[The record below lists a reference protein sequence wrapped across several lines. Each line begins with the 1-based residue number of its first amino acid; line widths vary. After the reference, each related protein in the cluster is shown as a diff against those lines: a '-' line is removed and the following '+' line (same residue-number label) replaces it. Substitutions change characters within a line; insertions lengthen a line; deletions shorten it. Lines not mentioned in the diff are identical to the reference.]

1 MIKSNKDVLL
11 DLYNNFAESINP
23 GEPKV
28 MRLGSFTEMIIKS
41 NVIHDETFGE
51 RDIGT
56 MVNLAMMTQINEIHS
71 SRHLNMQFIEFV
83 EAIARI
89 ADKVYSVRKDLLT
102 QANSI
107 QNTIKRTRTKD
118 KVVYRA
124 D

>member
-1 MIKSNKDVLL
+1 
-11 DLYNNFAESINP
+11 
-23 GEPKV
+23 

-41 NVIHDETFGE
+41 NVIHDENFGE

-56 MVNLAMMTQINEIHS
+56 QFNLAMMTQINEIHS
-71 SRHLNMQFIEFV
+71 GRHLNMQFLEFA

-89 ADKVYSVRKDLLT
+89 ADKVYSVKKDLHT

-118 KVVYRA
+118 KKDKIVNRA
-124 D
+124 DSEEILKVPAKR